1 MASVTA
7 PTMTAERGR
16 SPRGFFGILRR
27 GYGYRNLLYLLL
39 APLIAYLYLFFFT
52 QIIWFSQN
60 TLSLLAPILILVFAW
75 PLVLVERG
83 LAQALLDVNFTPMAR
98 PLPPG
103 ASMLDHLKAHLLNP
117 VTWKSLAYLVTRVI
131 FGVFAFF
138 LNFVLL
144 LVALI
149 VLLTPL
155 TYLALVSVDWKA
167 LSDSLLT
174 AYPFYVFVFPSR
186 LLGDLSRGV
195 AYYIAPN
202 VSFSLQGVGISLL
215 LIPVGV
221 VLCAVVLHIFHGVGM
236 AWGKYARMMLG
247 VNPKDIELAEARAA
261 TTAARQRADE
271 AEKDR
276 RQLVLDASHEL
287 RTPVAT
293 IRAHIDALLL
303 LEGDQ
308 LTEHVRTYLTTT
320 QHEIERLSLLVDDLL
335 MLARADSDGLEL
347 TVASVAVGEVV
358 EEVFQ
363 ALEPLAANERQVTLV
378 RHVDDDLPAALA
390 DRARLAQVILN
401 LARNAITY
409 TPAGGI
415 VALDVTRGAEPGTLA
430 IAVSDTGIGIDED
443 DLPHIFERF
452 YRSDASRARHSGGF
466 GLGLSI
472 TRDLVRAMGGSVTAE
487 RVAEGGSRFIV
498 TLPLA
503 HH

>member
-7 PTMTAERGR
+7 PTVVAGRGR
-16 SPRGFFGILRR
+16 SPRGFFGIL
-27 GYGYRNLLYLLL
+27 GHSYGYRNLLYLLL
-39 APLIAYLYLFFFT
+39 APPITYLYVVLFLVILGLGNGGFT
-52 QIIWFSQN
+52 AF
-60 TLSLLAPILILVFAW
+60 APILILALAW
-75 PLVLVERG
+75 PATVVERG
-83 LAQALLDVNFTPMAR
+83 LARALLDVEFTPMAR
-98 PLPPG
+98 SLPPG
-103 ASMLDHLKAHLLNP
+103 SSAWDHLKAHLLNP
-117 VTWKSLAYLVTRVI
+117 VTWKSLVYLVTRVF

-144 LVALI
+144 AIAFAALLAPP
-149 VLLTPL
+149 V
-155 TYLALVSVDWKA
+155 YLALLTVDWHA
-167 LSDSLLT
+167 VGIFLWWRWWPLSDIG
-174 AYPFYVFVFPSR
+174 R
-186 LLGDLSRGV
+186 LSDAIAR
-195 AYYIAPN
+195 YIAPN
-202 VSFSLQGVGISLL
+202 VSFSPQGMGISLL
-215 LIPVGV
+215 LVPVGV
-221 VLCAVVLHIFHGVGM
+221 VLCAVALHIFHGVGM
-236 AWGKYARMMLG
+236 AWGWYARNMLG

-261 TTAARQRADE
+261 TAAARQRADA

-308 LTEHVRTYLTTT
+308 LSERVRAYLATT

-335 MLARADSDGLEL
+335 MLARSDSDGLEL
-347 TVASVAVGEVV
+347 TITPVAVGAVV

-363 ALEPLAANERQVTLV
+363 ALEPLAAHERQVTLV
-378 RHVDDDLPAALA
+378 RHVAADLPDALA

-415 VALDVTRGAEPGTLA
+415 VALDVTPGAEPGTLA
-430 IAVSDTGIGIDED
+430 ITVTDTGIGIAED

-472 TRDLVRAMGGSVTAE
+472 TRDLVRAMGGGVTAE